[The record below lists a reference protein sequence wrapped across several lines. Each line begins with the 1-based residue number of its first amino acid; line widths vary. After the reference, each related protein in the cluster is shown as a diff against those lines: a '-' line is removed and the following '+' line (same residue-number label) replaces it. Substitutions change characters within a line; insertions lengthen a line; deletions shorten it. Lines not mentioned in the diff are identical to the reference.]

1 MFQDRHM
8 NTVIIVFS
16 ETAHTAVIF
25 SGDIAHVF
33 RFITKEYYLVIH
45 LAFYLASL
53 LH

>member
-16 ETAHTAVIF
+16 ETAHTADIF
-25 SGDIAHVF
+25 SGDIAQVL

-45 LAFYLASL
+45 LAF
-53 LH
+53 